1 MSTADHPTPVTPLP
15 GQPFHPLT
23 DRTLLE
29 LIQDAVVVFDPATE
43 QVLEAN
49 TLACELYGY
58 SYEEFLNLNLEEV
71 STNVI
76 HGKQV
81 LADLLAD
88 PDANRQIEL
97 TQLRKDKTPIVVQIQ
112 SRRTTWRGQ
121 DAIITLNRDITHY
134 RRTQRELEQSEERFG
149 RIFHASP
156 AATML
161 ISPSGWLMDAND
173 SFFKLTGWQRGDIV
187 GRNMHDFGI
196 FPDDLVGVIQALA
209 DQQHLSDYET
219 RVSTRAGDIRQ
230 CVSSYEWVELNG
242 ELVILAQLFD
252 LTDRLRTENKLRESE
267 ARLRNLLTEE
277 ERRNREATLLN
288 RVRSIIVHDMDQQA
302 AIRTVVEGLHELYGY
317 THVSI
322 YFVKE
327 DGLHLQ
333 HQVGYE
339 NVLEVI
345 PKGSGV
351 SSRVVSTGKPVFVAD
366 VTKDPDFI
374 APVANIGSEICAPLF
389 IQEAIIG
396 TLNVETVQGHPL
408 TETDLNL
415 IVSLSEQL
423 SLALHRTQLY
433 ESAMAQRELAE
444 NLARKNAALYS
455 ETLSYAEDLE
465 IRVVERTT
473 QYQQA
478 KEQVEAVLNASGD
491 GILLVN
497 MQGII
502 KQCNPALANL
512 LKSTSH
518 ALLGLNFFNMLDHS
532 TRDLLVQSVQQVM
545 NTGEQ
550 HRVDVL
556 LHAYDSEKITAEAI
570 IDELKTSSW
579 GETLVV
585 ISVRDVTAQ
594 HKLETELREA
604 LDKERQLVEL
614 KSRFAS
620 MASHEFRTPLAL
632 IRSSADLLRMYYDR
646 MSTERREISFD
657 TIIGQ
662 VRQLTMLIDDLLL
675 ISRADTL
682 GSEYNPRPTDIVRLC
697 QNITDEI
704 QMLAL
709 THTIRFTGPDNLP
722 PVMLDPDLLR
732 RAVSNLLVN
741 AIKYSPDDTLVNF
754 SLAHEVHSS
763 HGTLIIRVQ
772 DYGIGIPRASL
783 RNLFSTFFRAPN
795 ARDIPGTGLGLAIVK
810 RAIDAHRG
818 TVTAHSQENVGT
830 TFIIRLPAVPA
841 PPPDEDA

>member
-1 MSTADHPTPVTPLP
+1 MSTADKPTPVRSSQ
-15 GQPFHPLT
+15 GQVFHPLT

-29 LIQDAVVVFDPATE
+29 LIQDAVVIFDPATE
-43 QVLEAN
+43 RVLEAN
-49 TLACELYGY
+49 SLACALYGY

-71 STNVI
+71 STNVL
-76 HGKQV
+76 HGKQM
-81 LADLLAD
+81 LAELLAD
-88 PDANRQIEL
+88 PDGRRQIEL
-97 TQLRKDKTPIVVQIQ
+97 TQLRKDKSPIVVQIQ
-112 SRRTTWRGQ
+112 SQRTTWRGQ

-161 ISPSGWLMDAND
+161 VSPSGWLMDANN

-187 GRNMHDFGI
+187 GRNMYDFGI
-196 FPDDLVGVIQALA
+196 FPDDFVRIIQALA

-219 RVSTRAGDIRQ
+219 RINTRTGEMRQ

-252 LTDRLRTENKLRESE
+252 LTDRLLAEGKLRESE
-267 ARLRNLLTEE
+267 ARLRHLLAEE
-277 ERRNREATLLN
+277 ERRNRETTLLN

-317 THVSI
+317 SHVSI
-322 YFVKE
+322 YFLKE

-333 HQVGYE
+333 HQVGYDI
-339 NVLEVI
+339 VLEFI
-345 PKGSGV
+345 PNGSGV
-351 SSRVVSTGKPVFVAD
+351 SSRVIKSGKPIFVED

-374 APVANIGSEICAPLF
+374 APISDIGSEICAPLF
-389 IQEAIIG
+389 SHDVIFG
-396 TLNVETVQGHPL
+396 TLNVETTQGQPL

-444 NLARKNAALYS
+444 KLARRNASLYS

-497 MQGII
+497 MLGVI
-502 KQCNPALANL
+502 KQCNPALANM
-512 LKSTSH
+512 LKSSSQSFVGTNFYD
-518 ALLGLNFFNMLDHS
+518 LLDVS
-532 TRDLLVQSVQQVM
+532 SRDLLMQSVQQVM

-550 HRVDVL
+550 HRVEVL
-556 LHAYDSEKITAEAI
+556 LQAQDGEQLATEAI

-585 ISVRDVTAQ
+585 ISVRDVSAQ
-594 HKLETELREA
+594 RRLETELREA

-632 IRSSADLLRMYYDR
+632 IRSSADLLRMYYER
-646 MSTERREISFD
+646 MSPERREISFD
-657 TIIGQ
+657 TLIGQ
-662 VRQLTMLIDDLLL
+662 VQQLTMLIDDLLL

-697 QNITDEI
+697 QSITDEI
-704 QMLAL
+704 QMLAH
-709 THTIRFTGPDNLP
+709 THTIRFTGPAMLP
-722 PVMLDPDLLR
+722 PVQADPDLLR
-732 RAVSNLLVN
+732 RALSNLLVN
-741 AIKYSPDDTLVNF
+741 AVKYSPDAHQVNF
-754 SLAHEVHSS
+754 SLAHEVNSS
-763 HGTLIIRVQ
+763 HASLIIRVQ
-772 DYGIGIPRASL
+772 DFGIGIPRESL

-810 RAIDAHRG
+810 RAIDAHHG

-830 TFIIRLPAVPA
+830 TFIIRLPAVTA
-841 PPPDEDA
+841 PPPKSDA